1 MLWNDDKFVKL
12 YEELE
17 DIVDNELRPYYG
29 VDKIKWYSVY
39 VWTKESYIGA
49 YDNENVFDI
58 QKDKIVYYVK
68 DHVIIEEAKP
78 IIKKIQMKLL
88 ELDKYVKSNI

>member
-1 MLWNDDKFVKL
+1 MLWNDDKFVKI

-17 DIVDNELRPYYG
+17 DIVDNELIPYYG

-39 VWTKESYIGA
+39 VWTKESYLGA
-49 YDNENVFDI
+49 LDGDNVFDI
-58 QKDKIVYYVK
+58 MYDEIIFYDKN
-68 DHVIIEEAKP
+68 HVIPEEAKP

-88 ELDKYVKSNI
+88 ELDEYVKSNT